1 MQIIIS
7 LIICLYRNWNGHLP
21 GTPFSQKRE
30 FRVRRKGACTYNVR
44 LMHLIDIEGVRLTY
58 RMILLWKI
66 SPILNMHVH
75 LMWWLWLIFRFV
87 TPLIPVDWIKECDIE
102 TEDQV
107 ISKSA
112 SQGSESNIIL
122 LLKLMLISSLTTS
135 PQSCTIVVALGV
147 LFSISVIALI
157 VVSIVLGLV
166 CYEKGPRYQRLN
178 SDTTASNA

>member
-1 MQIIIS
+1 
-7 LIICLYRNWNGHLP
+7 
-21 GTPFSQKRE
+21 
-30 FRVRRKGACTYNVR
+30 
-44 LMHLIDIEGVRLTY
+44 MHLIGVRLTY
-58 RMILLWKI
+58 HNNNIMIILLLWKV
-66 SPILNMHVH
+66 SPILNVHVH

-102 TEDQV
+102 TDDQV
-107 ISKSA
+107 ISQSA
-112 SQGSESNIIL
+112 SQGSELTIL
-122 LLKLMLISSLTTS
+122 LLKLMLIWIYLFPNHI

-157 VVSIVLGLV
+157 IVSIVLGLV